1 MGIFNTIL
9 FAAAALAAVMTIFS
23 TVRAHVTEFAAL
35 RVQLTDADTARL
47 VTWGIV
53 ETQRGQQNFHPSF
66 GSKVRSRA
74 SGPKS
79 QEPWAS
85 ASLPSLAA

>member
-23 TVRAHVTEFAAL
+23 TLRAHVTEFAAL
-35 RVQLTDADTARL
+35 RVQLTDAGTAKL
-47 VTWGIV
+47 VTWRIV
-53 ETQRGQQNFHPSF
+53 EMQRGQQELQASTGPR
-66 GSKVRSRA
+66 VRSRA